1 MLVAA
6 VLGTLEAFRFG
17 WEWLCYVRYGLIA
30 YFIIQAITGT
40 IGYYLHGYT
49 NGASD
54 NATGVVAA
62 LETANRLRKDKPA
75 DVDLEVVLTSAE
87 EVGMIGAYQYVERHR
102 KEWPLNQTAA
112 IN

>member
-1 MLVAA
+1 
-6 VLGTLEAFRFG
+6 
-17 WEWLCYVRYGLIA
+17 
-30 YFIIQAITGT
+30 
-40 IGYYLHGYT
+40 
-49 NGASD
+49 
-54 NATGVVAA
+54 VAA